1 MNNME
6 DIEAKLNDRDRKN
19 IQKDLDSLMEKLK
32 SENPDINDSFR
43 DVLEI
48 ALKRVKVLNKE
59 KYTPKKYR

>member
-48 ALKRVKVLNKE
+48 TLKRVKVLNKE